1 MKNWMAMAC
10 CFAIAEIPLF
20 GQIGGPSPGQYPGQY
35 PGGGGIGFPR
45 RGKQKSKTTKQKDAP
60 EELKTIEGLLRQID
74 EKFVIIEAQD
84 TRIINCKRS
93 DRTKFFRN
101 GEEIKPA
108 DLKPGTHVLI
118 EASQDEEGFL
128 TAVNV
133 QFQKE
138 GSAAEREA
146 ARERVD
152 VSTQKSDSEDERPVL
167 RRSDS
172 PGKDSSKQ
180 EPAVSQSTNSPKS
193 EPVPAEAPSGGAGS
207 AAAAAPDDD
216 YRPRLKRGKPAPRK
230 RAAAAEPSEQP
241 QQVARAD
248 ARRETPESVVA
259 EVQPPVAPAKPEEKP
274 DPVVEKA
281 RSAAATFTQGL
292 PNYMCQEM
300 IARFATN
307 THIVSWRPLDVVT
320 AEVVYENGREQYRNL
335 AINGKPSKKAMNELS
350 GAWSTGEFGTVLVD
364 LFSPATAAEFHFRKE
379 SRIAGLDA
387 RVYDF
392 SVDRENSH
400 WSIMVASQMVRPA
413 YRGSVWIDKESARVL
428 RIEMQSRNMPEEFPM
443 DKAESSTDYEYVRL
457 GEQQF
462 LLPVHAEVLSCQRGT
477 NICTRN
483 AIDFRNYHKYAGE
496 SSITF
501 GK

>member
-1 MKNWMAMAC
+1 MAIAC
-10 CFAIAEIPLF
+10 CLAMAEIPLI

-60 EELKTIEGLLRQID
+60 EELKSVEGLLRRID
-74 EKFVIIEAQD
+74 EKFVIIEARD

-101 GEEIKPA
+101 GDEIKPA
-108 DLKPGTHVLI
+108 DLTPGTHVLI
-118 EASQDEEGFL
+118 DASQDEEGFL

-146 ARERVD
+146 AKEKVD
-152 VSTQKSDSEDERPVL
+152 ISMQKGESDDERPVL

-172 PGKDSSKQ
+172 PGKAVPAQ
-180 EPAVSQSTNSPKS
+180 EAPASQSSNAPKS
-193 EPVPAEAPSGGAGS
+193 EPVSVPS
-207 AAAAAPDDD
+207 AATPPAGTAQDDAD
-216 YRPRLKRGKPAPRK
+216 EDRPRLKRGKPAPRK
-230 RAAAAEPSEQP
+230 RAAGPQPPDQP
-241 QQVARAD
+241 QPVERAGARA
-248 ARRETPESVVA
+248 ETPQSVVA
-259 EVQPPVAPAKPEEKP
+259 EVRPPLSPVKADEKQ
-274 DPVVEKA
+274 DPVIEKA
-281 RSAAATFTQGL
+281 RIAVATFTEGL

-300 IARFATN
+300 IARFATT

-335 AINGKPSKKAMNELS
+335 AINGKASKKAMNELS

-379 SRIAGLDA
+379 NRIAGLEA

-400 WSIMVASQMVRPA
+400 WNIMVASQMVRPA
-413 YRGSVWIDKESARVL
+413 YRGPVWIDKESARVL

-443 DKAESSTDYEYVRL
+443 DKAESSTDYEYVRM
-457 GEQQF
+457 GERQF

-477 NICTRN
+477 SICTRN